1 MTVKENMLIKVEGL
15 FLKYGIKS
23 ITMDDISAHLGISK
37 KTLYQHVDNK
47 ADLIDQ
53 IIVAHLDGEEQALK
67 EIKLTA
73 TDAIDEMTKIARY
86 VIGQLRKLRPTTVYD
101 LQKYYK
107 NSWARMESYHNEKV
121 FEIIKKN
128 IVWGVED
135 GLYRS
140 EIHATIMAKLYVGKL
155 MLIADEETFPLK
167 DFSKENL
174 FKEFITYHLHG
185 ITSPKGLKRLAKHT
199 NNTL

>member
-1 MTVKENMLIKVEGL
+1 MTVKENMLLKVEGL

-23 ITMDDISAHLGISK
+23 ITMDDISTHLGISK

-53 IIVAHLDGEEQALK
+53 IIVAHLDGEEKALK
-67 EIKLTA
+67 EVKA
-73 TDAIDEMTKIARY
+73 NASDAIDEMTKIARY

-107 NSWARMESYHNEKV
+107 DSWERMEVYHNEKV
-121 FEIIKKN
+121 YEIIKEN
-128 IVWGVED
+128 IVWGVKD

-140 EIHATIMAKLYVGKL
+140 EINATIMAKLYVGKL

-167 DFSKENL
+167 EFSKENL

-185 ITSPKGLKRLAKHT
+185 LASPKGLKLLAKHT
-199 NNTL
+199 KNTL